1 MDLFSSQSWTFFG
14 IHDAS
19 NSVLLQE
26 GAEEF
31 NIWPFLLISVILILS
46 ILFDTCKEVIE
57 SNTPEA
63 FEPIMDAFFS
73 ELATLGFIGAIAF
86 TLTYNFQKSCEGA
99 CSIMQ
104 RLSEKFLGEPGELQ
118 EIFEGLHFLLFAVS
132 VVFIFTV
139 LILLR
144 VTLLKSKQWADWEY
158 ELTKSKSYTQKQ
170 PESGKDTLE
179 TKKKNFLQS
188 AGYSGSLF
196 DLMSF
201 NVDTTRNEWKH
212 SGTLYGEWIKPD
224 RMARSEFYRLRHRF
238 IQDHQEC
245 VETIIPLEFDF
256 GMYLKLTLAH
266 TYAKI
271 IEIKPVDWLVLWILF
286 GVVFFAYYLE
296 PLAIIFTFI
305 AVEFLVL
312 VSAIALQ
319 KKLINIRYE
328 MLPPMLDPFSQ
339 SSADFEQEESS
350 ATSPLLDNNEIHEDP
365 PEQAGENKKKQNQ
378 LHIQFLGEP
387 KYQRRSSLHI
397 SKPNNPISAMFSSQR
412 LNRHQQLFWFGSHGP
427 SVMVHA
433 CKLLL
438 FGSVINLAVVFVELQ
453 AALPAER
460 KLLVLGLAL
469 VSPVLT
475 LLTMPLTIQTLNLVT
490 NIEHMKSEKIL
501 VEVIKHQK
509 FQKQRKVMQM
519 LSSLQFFIDK
529 AEAFATER
537 FAALQCMRPIRCSA
551 FD

>member
-350 ATSPLLDNNEIHEDP
+350 ATSPLLDNNEVHILLP
-365 PEQAGENKKKQNQ
+365 PIPNCATLCRYTKILRSRQEKTRKNKTNCTS
-378 LHIQFLGEP
+378 
-387 KYQRRSSLHI
+387 SSLASPNTNDDLPFI
-397 SKPNNPISAMFSSQR
+397 SQSQTIVRIWLGFHGTWLTGSSPAISAMFSSQR

-438 FGSVINLAVVFVELQ
+438 FGSGGSVNQ
-453 AALPAER
+453 
-460 KLLVLGLAL
+460 
-469 VSPVLT
+469 S
-475 LLTMPLTIQTLNLVT
+475 
-490 NIEHMKSEKIL
+490 
-501 VEVIKHQK
+501 
-509 FQKQRKVMQM
+509 
-519 LSSLQFFIDK
+519 LSS
-529 AEAFATER
+529 
-537 FAALQCMRPIRCSA
+537 
-551 FD
+551 